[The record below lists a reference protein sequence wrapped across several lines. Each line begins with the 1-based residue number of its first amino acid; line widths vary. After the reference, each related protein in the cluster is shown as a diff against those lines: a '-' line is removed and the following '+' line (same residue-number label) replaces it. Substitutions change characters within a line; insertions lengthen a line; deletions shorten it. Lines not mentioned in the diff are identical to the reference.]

1 MGSPWLRIQSVHS
14 LSSWV
19 ARSAPGAVAELPP
32 PVVMVVELAPAVVVE
47 LPPPSLALVPRL
59 ATVGEPALAG
69 LEPLHA
75 ASAMAAPARRAANPP
90 DRW

>member
-1 MGSPWLRIQSVHS
+1 
-14 LSSWV
+14 
-19 ARSAPGAVAELPP
+19 
-32 PVVMVVELAPAVVVE
+32 MVVELAPAVVVE
-47 LPPPSLALVPRL
+47 LPPSLALVPRL